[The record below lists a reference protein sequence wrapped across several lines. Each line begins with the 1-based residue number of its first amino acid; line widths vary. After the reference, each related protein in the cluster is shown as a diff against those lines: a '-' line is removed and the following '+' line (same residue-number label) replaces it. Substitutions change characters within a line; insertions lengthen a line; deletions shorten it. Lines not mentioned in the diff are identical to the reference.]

1 MVIAVG
7 VWYKTVEYVEI
18 DLAMDS
24 AVDRVKSFGC
34 KAKTSWEW
42 GLKSE
47 NIMTLISGGRLRRV
61 ALGAGLVAGSDL
73 DLVVDSGMS
82 AGRMRMVFLGASS
95 VAGSDSVAV
104 EDSGE
109 YVREDIS

>member
-1 MVIAVG
+1 
-7 VWYKTVEYVEI
+7 
-18 DLAMDS
+18 
-24 AVDRVKSFGC
+24 
-34 KAKTSWEW
+34 
-42 GLKSE
+42 
-47 NIMTLISGGRLRRV
+47 MTLISGGRVRRV
-61 ALGAGLVAGSDL
+61 ALGACSVAGSDL

-109 YVREDIS
+109 CVREDIF